1 MEITKEFIVKN
12 RFVLIL
18 FLVIGYVSIGFISIG
33 CLKLTKD
40 FPEKK
45 SYLIEVPLPKKNIG
59 KISDV
64 SFKLR
69 KVSVSNKFEGKSF
82 VYRKSDSNF
91 ESDFYNEFL
100 VSPQSNIGEE
110 IIRYLD
116 NKELF
121 HSVSGMN
128 SRIEATHY
136 FEADVVSL
144 YGDYRDKKNSLA
156 IISIQFRI
164 FDDRMGEYKLVHR
177 KSYNKQIKVN
187 PDVPDSLVSGW
198 NQGLFSIMD
207 SFSQDLR
214 TFNWEVGKK

>member
-1 MEITKEFIVKN
+1 MKN
-12 RFVLIL
+12 RLVLLI
-18 FLVIGYVSIGFISIG
+18 FLVMGYVSIGFISIG

-45 SYLIEVPLPKKNIG
+45 SYLIEVPQPNKNIG

-69 KVSVSNKFEGKSF
+69 KVSVSNKFEGKGF

-116 NKELF
+116 SKELF
-121 HSVSGMN
+121 HAVSGMN

-144 YGDYRDKKNSLA
+144 YGDYRDKKNSMA

-164 FDDRMGEYKLVHR
+164 FDDQMGDYKLINR
-177 KSYNKQIKVN
+177 RSYTKKVKVN

-198 NQGLFSIMD
+198 NQGLFSILE
-207 SFSQDLR
+207 SFSQDLKSY
-214 TFNWEVGKK
+214 NWEVVKK